1 MKTSNPSPDSAS
13 VLYGTYPFCVSL
25 QALWLEYMDY
35 AKVRE
40 DQQTAVLEW
49 EMTHFRTEEHR
60 VKIPVLA
67 GSEDVSEPNE
77 RLLKRSVSS
86 LSCHRKVYND

>member
-1 MKTSNPSPDSAS
+1 
-13 VLYGTYPFCVSL
+13 
-25 QALWLEYMDY
+25 MDY